1 MLPAD
6 HGDCI
11 WIEYGSANAPK
22 HMLIDAGT
30 AGTYKRLKAAIRERF
45 GSGRAHFELFVITHI
60 DEDHIGGAVPLL
72 EDEEVT
78 FGDVWFNGW
87 DQITENYPKDRLGEK
102 QAELVSDSIK
112 RRKLPWNTPFGTTA
126 DGNAKAVVIEEGPK
140 TIAVGDLKLTLLS
153 PYREQ
158 LHALVPKWV
167 KELKKA
173 GLVDANG
180 NLLRPAER
188 ARRIRDALG
197 VPTINIAKLL
207 AARFEPDASE
217 ANGSSIAFLLEYKKT
232 RALFTGDAHVP
243 VLMQSL
249 EKVSKAKR
257 RIDLLKL
264 PHHGS
269 SGNISDK
276 LLEMIE
282 CPRFLVST
290 SGARFKHP
298 DLHALARIVGRKNA
312 NPELIFNYESAFTKP
327 WKSPTL
333 QRKHG
338 FTTVY
343 PEQKEGGCTVVL

>member
-1 MLPAD
+1 MFQVTMRPAD
-6 HGDCI
+6 HGNCI
-11 WIEYGSANAPK
+11 WIEYGHSNAPK

-30 AGTYKRLKAAIRERF
+30 AGTYKRLKAASRERF

-72 EDEEVT
+72 EDKEVT

-87 DQITENYPKDRLGEK
+87 DQITEKYPKDRLGAK
-102 QAELVSDSIK
+102 QGELVSASIK
-112 RRKLPWNTPFGTTA
+112 RRKLPWNTPFER
-126 DGNAKAVVIEEGPK
+126 KAVVLETGPN
-140 TIAVGDLKLTLLS
+140 TIPCGDLKLTLLS
-153 PYREQ
+153 PYRAQ

-173 GLVDANG
+173 GLVDENG
-180 NLLRPAER
+180 DLLRPAER
-188 ARRIRDALG
+188 ARLLRDALG
-197 VPTINIAKLL
+197 GPAINMAKLL
-207 AARFEPDASE
+207 AEPFESDHSE

-243 VLMQSL
+243 VLLKSL
-249 EKVSKAKR
+249 EELSAAKR
-257 RIDLLKL
+257 RVDLLKL

-269 SGNISDK
+269 SGNVSAE
-276 LLEMIE
+276 LLAMLE

-298 DLHALARIVGRKNA
+298 DLNAIARIVGRQNA
-312 NPELIFNYESAFTKP
+312 QSELIFNYESAFTKP
-327 WKSPTL
+327 WKSPSL

-343 PEQKEGGCTVVL
+343 PAQKEGGCTVVL